1 MMLLRWDENRFQ
13 ESTMIES
20 KIGNGGVRVRDC
32 NIWRSCA
39 LSTIT
44 TCCKTGAS
52 LRERNQLNQC
62 NNQQEEQHFPLVG
75 EGIIIT

>member
-13 ESTMIES
+13 ESAMIES

-32 NIWRSCA
+32 DIWRSCA

-44 TCCKTGAS
+44 TCCKNGAS
-52 LRERNQLNQC
+52 LSAKRNKLNKC
-62 NNQQEEQHFPLVG
+62 NNQQEEKHFPLV
-75 EGIIIT
+75 